1 MSGSATARKRG
12 RRAAVV
18 GRVRSDPVWFAR
30 HVLGIYP
37 WSKQREIL
45 TSVRD
50 NRRTAV
56 KACHGP
62 GKTYTAAAAIHWF
75 LRLPNSRVVTTAPT
89 WDQVKNLLWHEI
101 RAHHEAAR
109 IPLGGRML
117 QTEYH
122 LDDGRYAIGLSVK
135 QERPEAFQGHH
146 AENILVVYDEASG
159 IPPAITEAGEGY
171 MTTPGARM
179 LLLGNPTRTS
189 GEFYDAF
196 HTRRASYHPIT
207 ISAFDLP
214 WATGEEVPEDV
225 AAHLTSEEWVEERRH
240 WEGTALWDVKVLGEF
255 PRTTDDAVVA
265 LADVEDAQARTVEVP
280 EDAERRLAVD
290 VARFGSDETV
300 FAFREGNRVRVVKH
314 YVGRDTME
322 TAGWAVRLRGELG
335 ADRIIVDDSG
345 LGGGVTDR
353 LRELGEPVI
362 AFTAAEKALDEDLY
376 PNRRSE
382 AWFTFAERLPDL
394 DLDPDPQLAA
404 DMTAPRWKMDSRG
417 RRVVEKKED
426 TKKRIGRS
434 PDRADAVLLTLL
446 GGIVEPELLLDVF

>member
-1 MSGSATARKRG
+1 MSATARKRG
-12 RRAAVV
+12 RKAAVV
-18 GRVRSDPVWFAR
+18 ERVRSDPVWFAR
-30 HVLGIYP
+30 HVLGIEP

-62 GKTYTAAAAIHWF
+62 GKTYTAAAVVHWF

-101 RAHHEAAR
+101 RGHYENAR
-109 IPLGGRML
+109 IPLGGRLL
-117 QTEYH
+117 QTEYQ
-122 LDDGRYAIGLSVK
+122 LDDGRYAIGLAVRE
-135 QERPEAFQGHH
+135 ERPEAFQGHH
-146 AENILVVYDEASG
+146 AENLLVVYDEASG
-159 IPPAITEAGEGY
+159 VPPSIFEAGEGY

-179 LLLGNPTRTS
+179 LAIGNPTRTS

-196 HTRRASYHPIT
+196 HSKRASYSTIT

-214 WATGEEVPEDV
+214 WNTGEEVPAEV
-225 AAHLTSEEWVEERRH
+225 AASLTSEEWVEERRS

-265 LADVEDAQARTVEVP
+265 LADVEEAQAREVEVA
-280 EDAERRLAVD
+280 DDDERRLAVD

-300 FAFREGNRVRVVKH
+300 FAFREGNRVRIVKH

-322 TAGWAVRLRGELG
+322 TAGWAARLRADLG
-335 ADRIIVDDSG
+335 ADRIVVDDSG

-362 AFTAAEKALDEDLY
+362 AFTAAEKALDSEAY

-382 AWFTFAERLPDL
+382 SWFTLAERLPDL

>member
-1 MSGSATARKRG
+1 VSGSATARKRG
-12 RRAAVV
+12 RKAAVV
-18 GRVRSDPVWFAR
+18 ERVRRDPVWFAR

-196 HTRRASYHPIT
+196 HTRRASYNPIT

-214 WATGEEVPEDV
+214 WSTGEEVPDEV
-225 AAHLTSEEWVEERRH
+225 AAHLTSREWVEERRH

-255 PRTTDDAVVA
+255 PRTTDDAVIA
-265 LADVEDAQARTVEVP
+265 LADVEDAQARTVEVTDDD
-280 EDAERRLAVD
+280 ENRLAVD

-300 FAFREGNRVRVVKH
+300 FAHRLGNRIRIVKH

-322 TAGWAVRLRGELG
+322 TAGWAKRLREELG
-335 ADRIIVDDSG
+335 ATRIVVDDSG

-353 LRELGEPVI
+353 LKELGETVV
-362 AFTAAEKALDEDLY
+362 AFNASEKALDEEMY

-382 AWFTFAERLPDL
+382 SWFTFSERLSDL
-394 DLDPDPQLAA
+394 DLDPDSQLAA
-404 DMTAPRWKMDSRG
+404 DLTAPRWKMDSRG
-417 RRVVEKKED
+417 RRVVEKKEE

-434 PDRADAVLLTLL
+434 PDRADAALMTLV
-446 GGIVEPELLLDVF
+446 GGIVEPENLLPVF